1 MSMLS
6 PKRTKFRKMQ
16 KGRTR
21 GTAKGGNEVS
31 FGDFGLQ
38 VQSPGWL
45 TARQIEAA
53 RVAISR
59 SVKKFGK
66 IYVRVFPDHPFT
78 KKPAETR
85 MGTGKGGVEGW
96 VAVVKPGR
104 VMFELSGVDEELARE
119 AMRLAGHKLPIK
131 TKFVMREGAGQ
142 QRRPPMCTI
151 WTTRSWWSSST
162 GRARRSS
169 TCASS
174 TQPGSW
180 RTPAASRTPRRIWR
194 GR

>member
-16 KGRTR
+16 KGHLR
-21 GTAKGGNEVS
+21 GYAKGGDKVS

-38 VQSPGWL
+38 VTSPGWI

-59 SVKKFGK
+59 SVKKAGK

-85 MGTGKGGVEGW
+85 MGTGKGGVEGY
-96 VAVVKPGR
+96 VAVVRPGR
-104 VMFELSGVDEELARE
+104 VIFEVEGCTREQAAQAFAR
-119 AMRLAGHKLPIK
+119 AHHKLPID
-131 TKFVMREGAGQ
+131 TQLVAREAVL
-142 QRRPPMCTI
+142 
-151 WTTRSWWSSST
+151 
-162 GRARRSS
+162 
-169 TCASS
+169 
-174 TQPGSW
+174 
-180 RTPAASRTPRRIWR
+180 
-194 GR
+194 

>member
-1 MSMLS
+1 MLS

-31 FGDFGLQ
+31 FGDYGLQ
-38 VQSPGWL
+38 VMSPGWL

-85 MGTGKGGVEGW
+85 MGTGKGGVEGY

-104 VMFELSGVDEELARE
+104 VIFEVEGCTLEIAKE
-119 AMRLAGHKLPIK
+119 AFHRAHHKLPMKCRI
-131 TKFVMREGAGQ
+131 VRREGGEA
-142 QRRPPMCTI
+142 
-151 WTTRSWWSSST
+151 
-162 GRARRSS
+162 
-169 TCASS
+169 
-174 TQPGSW
+174 
-180 RTPAASRTPRRIWR
+180 
-194 GR
+194 